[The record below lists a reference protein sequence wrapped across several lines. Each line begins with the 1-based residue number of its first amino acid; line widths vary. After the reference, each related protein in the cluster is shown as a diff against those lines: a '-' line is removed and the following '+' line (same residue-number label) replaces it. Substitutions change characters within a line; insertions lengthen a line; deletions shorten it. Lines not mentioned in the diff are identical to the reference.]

1 MAEPL
6 NLTHLRSLVAVV
18 DRTSFTRAA
27 QVLHLSQ
34 STVSQH
40 IRLLERRVG
49 TELLVREQSGV
60 KLTPRGGEFVDRA
73 RWLLAEHDELVGDFT
88 DASAAHGPR
97 GRLQLSIGSTE
108 HAADQ
113 VLPQLLA
120 AFRRTFGGHDLS
132 FVLQR
137 SAALIESVRRGDLDL
152 AVILAITPDAP
163 GTRVGAMRLCWVADE
178 ATDLAGGLGLGGQ
191 GSDYGARYGALPLV
205 ALEEPCAIRAR
216 TFDLLGAAGIGASVV
231 AQSATLA
238 GVLSAV
244 RAGLGMALLPIAT
257 DVPEGL
263 RELHGLPSA
272 GDIGVH
278 QVTREGL
285 ADTTIHASATML
297 SSFLADMAAART
309 ARPPIGPVRRHG

>member
-18 DRTSFTRAA
+18 DRKSFTRAA

-73 RWLLAEHDELVGDFT
+73 RGLLAEHDELVGDFT
-88 DASAAHGPR
+88 GAGTWPGPR
-97 GRLQLSIGSTE
+97 GRLRLSIGSTE
-108 HAADQ
+108 YAADQ
-113 VLPQLLA
+113 VLPQLLG
-120 AFRRTFGGHDLS
+120 AFRRTFGGYDLS

-137 SAALIESVRRGDLDL
+137 SAALVDSVRRGDLDL
-152 AVILAITPDAP
+152 AVILATTPDAP
-163 GTRVGAMRLCWVADE
+163 GTRVGAMRLRWMADE
-178 ATDLAGGLGLGGQ
+178 LGVDEILDVARTGRYPAAG
-191 GSDYGARYGALPLV
+191 YGTLPLV

-216 TFDLLGAAGIGASVV
+216 AFDLLGAAGIGASVV

-244 RAGLGMALLPIAT
+244 RARLGLALLPVAA
-257 DVPEGL
+257 DVPGGL
-263 RELHGLPSA
+263 RELHELPPA
-272 GDIGVH
+272 GNIGVH
-278 QVTREGL
+278 LVSRQGV
-285 ADTTIHASATML
+285 ADTITHASVTML
-297 SSFLADMAAART
+297 SSFLAGPVPAS
-309 ARPPIGPVRRHG
+309 PVRRYG